1 MDKTE
6 RRALCG
12 SPSLLTSSWKQLLNS
27 RKEYMH
33 AFNYHQGLTGF
44 KMHLVL
50 PEEPWPTPTLGVKG
64 GRMGVGETD
73 LPL

>member
-1 MDKTE
+1 MWF
-6 RRALCG
+6 
-12 SPSLLTSSWKQLLNS
+12 PSLLTSSWKQLLNS
-27 RKEYMH
+27 RKEYIH

-64 GRMGVGETD
+64 VRMGVGEKTCLFRRVAFAD
-73 LPL
+73 